1 MTYRNI
7 FAGLLACAMIA
18 SSCCSNECSC
28 EGGYEVPA
36 PEDVMMY
43 QVNPRVFAPEK
54 SFNAVAQHLDSIK
67 ALGTNVVWFM
77 PIYPVG
83 QIKTVNS
90 PYCISD
96 YKGVNPEFGTLEEFK
111 SLVAQCHQK
120 GMSVIVDWVAN
131 HTSWDS
137 NWMEH
142 KDWYTL
148 DENGEIVSPANTG
161 WLDVADLN
169 FDNAEMR
176 LAMID
181 AMKYWVTEVGIDG
194 FRCDAA
200 DFVPFDFWKQCCD
213 SLRAIPDHKL
223 LLLAEGKRK
232 DHFDAGFEMNYAWD
246 YLEAVRRVFNGGR
259 RGPAQPAHTL
269 FAADSAEYAGVPEG
283 CVKLR
288 FTTNHDES
296 DKMSPIREFGGER
309 GSMAAFV
316 ASTYL
321 HGGALVYGS
330 QEVGYPG
337 RINFF
342 RYVPMDWES
351 CQGLNQEYTKLLE
364 NYNAI
369 PAIRKGE
376 ITAYPDE
383 NILAFQKSCA
393 DEAVLVLVNVRHEDH
408 TFALPAE
415 WSEKQCTDLMTDNA
429 IRLEGHIHLN
439 PYEYIILK

>member
-1 MTYRNI
+1 MTYKNI
-7 FAGLLACAMIA
+7 FAGLLAAMLLA
-18 SSCCSNECSC
+18 SSCSSECTC

-36 PEDVMMY
+36 PEDVVMY

-96 YKGVNPEFGTLEEFK
+96 YKGVNPEFGTLDEFRNVV
-111 SLVAQCHQK
+111 SLCHQK

-137 NWMEH
+137 NWMGN

-246 YLEAVRRVFNGGR
+246 YLEAIRRVFNPK
-259 RGPAQPAHTL
+259 RGPYVPASHL
-269 FAADSAEYAGVPEG
+269 FEADEEEYAGIPEG

-296 DKMSPIREFGGER
+296 DKMSPISEFGGER
-309 GSMAAFV
+309 ASMAAFV
-316 ASTYL
+316 ASVYL

-342 RYVPMDWES
+342 HYVPVDWQA
-351 CQGLNQEYTKLLE
+351 CHDLNAEYTKLLDL
-364 NYNAI
+364 YNTI

-383 NILAFQKSCA
+383 NILAFVKT
-393 DEAVLVLVNVRHEDH
+393 DGTEEILVMVNVRHEDYSME
-408 TFALPAE
+408 TPQDWAG
-415 WSEKQCTDLMTDNA
+415 KNCTDLMTGYQHTLGKKITLA
-429 IRLEGHIHLN
+429 
-439 PYEYIILK
+439 PYEYVILK

>member
-7 FAGLLACAMIA
+7 FAGLVACAVLA
-18 SSCCSNECSC
+18 ASCCNSSCTC
-28 EGGYEVPA
+28 EDGYEVPA
-36 PEDVMMY
+36 PEDVVMY

-54 SFNAVAQHLDSIK
+54 SFNAVAEHIDSIK

-77 PIYPVG
+77 PVYPVG

-111 SLVAQCHQK
+111 SLVSLCHRK

-142 KDWYTL
+142 KEWYTL
-148 DENGEIVSPANTG
+148 DEKGEIVSPANTG

-169 FDNAEMR
+169 FDNQDMR

-246 YLEAVRRVFNGGR
+246 YLAAVRSVFNGGR
-259 RGPAQPAHTL
+259 RGPAQPAHSL

-316 ASTYL
+316 ASAYIN
-321 HGGALVYGS
+321 GGALIYGS
-330 QEVGYPG
+330 QEAGYPG

-342 RYVPMDWES
+342 RYVPVDWEANS
-351 CQGLNQEYTKLLE
+351 DLNKEYTDLIRL
-364 NYNAI
+364 YNEI

-383 NILAFQKSCA
+383 NILAFQKSDCC
-393 DEAVLVLVNVRHEDH
+393 DKVLVLVNVRHEDY
-408 TFALPAE
+408 TIKTPEE
-415 WSEKQCTDLMTDNA
+415 WAGKECTDLMTGAKLILGEN
-429 IRLEGHIHLN
+429 IHLD
-439 PYEYIILK
+439 PYGYIILK

>member
-7 FAGLLACAMIA
+7 FAGLVACAVLA
-18 SSCCSNECSC
+18 ASCCNSSCTC
-28 EGGYEVPA
+28 EDGYEVPA
-36 PEDVMMY
+36 PEDVVMY

-54 SFNAVAQHLDSIK
+54 SFNAVAEHIDSIK

-111 SLVAQCHQK
+111 SLVSLCHRK

-142 KDWYTL
+142 KEWYTL
-148 DENGEIVSPANTG
+148 DEKGEIVSPANTG

-169 FDNAEMR
+169 FDNQDMR

-246 YLEAVRRVFNGGR
+246 YLAAIRSVFNGGR
-259 RGPAQPAHTL
+259 RGPAQPAHIL

-316 ASTYL
+316 ASVYIN
-321 HGGALVYGS
+321 GGALIYGS
-330 QEVGYPG
+330 QEAGYPG

-342 RYVPMDWES
+342 RYVPVDWEANS
-351 CQGLNQEYTKLLE
+351 DLNKEYTDLIRL
-364 NYNAI
+364 YNEI

-383 NILAFQKSCA
+383 NILAFQKSDCC
-393 DEAVLVLVNVRHEDH
+393 DKVLVLVNVRHEDY
-408 TFALPAE
+408 TIKTPAE
-415 WSEKQCTDLMTDNA
+415 WVGKECTDLMTGAKLILGEN
-429 IRLEGHIHLN
+429 IHLD
-439 PYEYIILK
+439 PYGYIILK

>member
-1 MTYRNI
+1 M
-7 FAGLLACAMIA
+7 AAMLLA
-18 SSCCSNECSC
+18 SSCSGKCEDKCTC
-28 EGGYEVPA
+28 EGGYQVPA
-36 PEDVMMY
+36 PEDVVMY

-111 SLVAQCHQK
+111 NVVSLCHEK

-131 HTSWDS
+131 HTSWD
-137 NWMEH
+137 NKWMETNPEWYTH
-142 KDWYTL
+142 EDGVIVPPIKDW
-148 DENGEIVSPANTG
+148 A
-161 WLDVADLN
+161 DVADLN
-169 FDNAEMR
+169 FDNPDMR

-181 AMKYWVTEVGIDG
+181 AMKFWVTEVGIDG

-200 DFVPFDFWKQCCD
+200 DFVPYDFWKQCCD

-246 YLEAVRRVFNGGR
+246 YLAATRAVFNGGR
-259 RGPAQPAHTL
+259 RGPAQPATML
-269 FAADSAEYAGVPEG
+269 FEADSAEYAGVPQG

-296 DKMSPIREFGGER
+296 DKMSPIKEFGGER

-316 ASTYL
+316 ASTFI

-330 QEVGYPG
+330 QETGYPG

-342 RYVPMDWES
+342 RYVPMDWEANPA
-351 CQGLNQEYTKLLE
+351 LNKEYTDLLAL
-364 NYNAI
+364 YNSI

-376 ITAYPDE
+376 MTPYPDADV
-383 NILAFQKSCA
+383 LKFSKSYEG
-393 DEAVLVLVNVRHEDH
+393 DSVLVLVNVRHED
-408 TFALPAE
+408 TYTETPAE
-415 WSEKQCTDLMTDNA
+415 WVGRQCTDLMTGA
-429 IRLEGHIHLN
+429 AATLGEKIHLD
-439 PYEYIILK
+439 PYQYIILR

>member
-1 MTYRNI
+1 MTYKNI
-7 FAGLLACAMIA
+7 FAGLMAIMLLI
-18 SSCCSNECSC
+18 SCGSNCTC

-36 PEDVMMY
+36 PEDVVMY

-54 SFNAVAQHLDSIK
+54 SFNAVSEHLDSIK

-96 YKGVNPEFGTLEEFK
+96 YKGVNPEFGTLDEFK
-111 SLVAQCHQK
+111 SLVAKCHQK

-142 KDWYTL
+142 KEWYTL
-148 DENGEIVSPANTG
+148 DENGDIVSPANTG

-259 RGPAQPAHTL
+259 RGPAQPAHAL
-269 FAADSAEYAGVPEG
+269 FAADSAEYAGIPEG

-309 GSMAAFV
+309 ASMAAFV

-342 RYVPMDWES
+342 RYVPMNWEN
-351 CQGLNQEYTKLLE
+351 CQELNKEYTRLLD
-364 NYNAI
+364 NYNRI

-383 NILAFQKSCA
+383 NILAFQKSLE
-393 DEAVLVLVNVRHEDH
+393 DDSVLVLVNVRHEDYSID
-408 TFALPAE
+408 LPAE
-415 WSEKQCTDLMTDNA
+415 WTGKMCTDLMTGEAVIPDA
-429 IRLEGHIHLN
+429 RIHLD
-439 PYEYIILK
+439 PYGYLILK

>member
-18 SSCCSNECSC
+18 SSCCSNECCC

-54 SFNAVAQHLDSIK
+54 SFNAVAEHLDSIR

-111 SLVAQCHQK
+111 SLVAKCHQK

-142 KDWYTL
+142 KDWYTQ

-259 RGPAQPAHTL
+259 RGPVQPAHTL

-288 FTTNHDES
+288 FTTNHDEY

-330 QEVGYPG
+330 QEIGYPG

-342 RYVPMDWES
+342 RYVPMDWEN
-351 CQGLNQEYTKLLE
+351 CQELNNEYTKLLE

-393 DEAVLVLVNVRHEDH
+393 DEAVLVLVNVRHEDY
-408 TFALPAE
+408 TIALPAE
-415 WSEKQCTDLMTDNA
+415 WSGRQCTDLMTGEAVKLGAD
-429 IRLEGHIHLN
+429 IHLD
-439 PYEYIILK
+439 PYAYIILK

>member
-1 MTYRNI
+1 MTYKNI
-7 FAGLLACAMIA
+7 FAGLMAIMLLI
-18 SSCCSNECSC
+18 SCGSNCTC

-36 PEDVMMY
+36 PEDVVMY

-54 SFNAVAQHLDSIK
+54 SFNAVSEHLDSIK

-96 YKGVNPEFGTLEEFK
+96 YKGVNPEFGTLDEFK
-111 SLVAQCHQK
+111 SLVAKCHQK

-142 KDWYTL
+142 KEWYTL
-148 DENGEIVSPANTG
+148 DENGDIVSPANTG

-181 AMKYWVTEVGIDG
+181 AMKYWVIEVGIDG

-259 RGPAQPAHTL
+259 RSPAQPAHAL
-269 FAADSAEYAGVPEG
+269 FAADSAEYAGIPDG

-309 GSMAAFV
+309 ASMAAFV

-342 RYVPMDWES
+342 RYVPMNWEN
-351 CQGLNQEYTKLLE
+351 CQELNKEYTRLLD
-364 NYNAI
+364 NYNRI

-383 NILAFQKSCA
+383 NILAFQKSLE
-393 DEAVLVLVNVRHEDH
+393 DDSVLVLVNVRHEDY
-408 TFALPAE
+408 TIDLPAE
-415 WSEKQCTDLMTDNA
+415 WTGKMCTDLMTGEAVIPDA
-429 IRLEGHIHLN
+429 RIHLD
-439 PYEYIILK
+439 PYGYLILK

>member
-18 SSCCSNECSC
+18 SSCCSNDCSS
-28 EGGYEVPA
+28 ESGYEVPA

-43 QVNPRVFAPEK
+43 QVNPRVFAYEK
-54 SFNAVAQHLDSIK
+54 SFNAVAHHLDSIK

-169 FDNAEMR
+169 FDNQEMR

-181 AMKYWVTEVGIDG
+181 AMKYWVIEVGIDG

-330 QEVGYPG
+330 QEIGYPG

-342 RYVPMDWES
+342 RYVPMNWES
-351 CQGLNQEYTKLLE
+351 CQGLNKEYTKLLE

-383 NILAFQKSCA
+383 NILAFQKNCGEDS
-393 DEAVLVLVNVRHEDH
+393 VLVLVNVRHEDY
-408 TFALPAE
+408 TLVLPAE
-415 WSEKQCTDLMTDNA
+415 WSGKQCTDLMTGETVKLGAD
-429 IRLEGHIHLN
+429 IHLD
-439 PYEYIILK
+439 PYGYIILK

>member
-1 MTYRNI
+1 MMNFKI
-7 FAGLLACAMIA
+7 ILAGIAVSMIA
-18 SSCCSNECSC
+18 ASCSYTENVNNNR
-28 EGGYEVPA
+28 YEVPA
-36 PEDVMMY
+36 PEDVVMY
-43 QVNPRVFAPEK
+43 QVNPRVFAAGN
-54 SFNAVAQHLDSIK
+54 SFNAVAQHIDSIK

-83 QIKTVNS
+83 QINSVNS

-111 SLVAQCHQK
+111 NVVSLCHNS

-137 NWMEH
+137 KWIEH
-142 KDWYTL
+142 RDWYTQN
-148 DENGEIVSPANTG
+148 EKGEIVHPANTG

-169 FDNAEMR
+169 FDNPQMR

-246 YLEAVRRVFNGGR
+246 YLEAVRNVFNPK
-259 RGPAQPAHTL
+259 RGPYVPATEL
-269 FAADSAEYAGVPEG
+269 FKADSLEYAGIPEN

-296 DKMSPIREFGGER
+296 DKMSPISEFGGER
-309 GSMAAFV
+309 ASMAAFV
-316 ASTYL
+316 ASVYL
-321 HGGALVYGS
+321 HGGALIYGS

-342 RYVPMDWES
+342 HYVPVNWNECS
-351 CQGLNQEYTKLLE
+351 SLNQEYSKLMAL
-364 NYNAI
+364 YNEL

-376 ITAYPDE
+376 IIKYPDTH
-383 NILAFQKSCA
+383 ILAFAKTFNNES
-393 DEAVLVLVNVRHEDH
+393 VLVLVNVRHEDYSIEV
-408 TFALPAE
+408 PAE
-415 WSEKQCTDLMTDNA
+415 WKSKQCTDLMTNESVTLKDKVTLA
-429 IRLEGHIHLN
+429 
-439 PYEYIILK
+439 PYQYLILK

>member
-1 MTYRNI
+1 MAAI
-7 FAGLLACAMIA
+7 LLAA
-18 SSCCSNECSC
+18 SCCNDRC
-28 EGGYEVPA
+28 ETGYEVPA

-111 SLVAQCHQK
+111 NVVSLCHEK

-131 HTSWDS
+131 HTSWDNKWIES
-137 NWMEH
+137 NPEWYTHEDGQIVPPI
-142 KDWYTL
+142 KDW
-148 DENGEIVSPANTG
+148 A
-161 WLDVADLN
+161 DVADLN
-169 FDNAEMR
+169 FDNPEMR

-181 AMKYWVTEVGIDG
+181 AMKFWVTEVGIDG

-246 YLEAVRRVFNGGR
+246 YLAATRAVFNGGR
-259 RGPAQPAHTL
+259 RGPAQPATML
-269 FAADSAEYAGVPEG
+269 FEADSAEYAGVPQE

-296 DKMSPIREFGGER
+296 DKMSPIKEFGGER

-316 ASTYL
+316 ASTFI

-330 QEVGYPG
+330 QEIGYPG

-342 RYVPMDWES
+342 RYVPMDWEANPA
-351 CQGLNQEYTKLLE
+351 LNKEYTDLLAL
-364 NYNAI
+364 YNSI

-376 ITAYPDE
+376 MTPYPDADV
-383 NILAFQKSCA
+383 LKFSKSHEG
-393 DEAVLVLVNVRHEDH
+393 DSVLVLVNVRHED
-408 TFALPAE
+408 TYTDTPAE
-415 WSEKQCTDLMTDNA
+415 WVGKECTDLMTGNKIILGDKV
-429 IRLEGHIHLN
+429 HLD
-439 PYEYIILK
+439 PYEYIIMK

>member
-259 RGPAQPAHTL
+259 RGPAQPAYTL
-269 FAADSAEYAGVPEG
+269 FAADSAEYAGIPEG

-351 CQGLNQEYTKLLE
+351 CQGLNKEYTKLLE

-393 DEAVLVLVNVRHEDH
+393 DEAILVLVNVRHEDY

>member
-1 MTYRNI
+1 MNYKYLFT
-7 FAGLLACAMIA
+7 GLLACSIIA
-18 SSCCSNECSC
+18 SSCCNNTCTDISS
-28 EGGYEVPA
+28 YEVPA
-36 PEDVMMY
+36 PEDVVMY

-111 SLVAQCHQK
+111 NVVSLCHQK

-137 NWMEH
+137 NWMNNEE
-142 KDWYTL
+142 WYTK
-148 DENGEIVSPANTG
+148 DSSGEIISPANTG

-246 YLEAVRRVFNGGR
+246 YLAAVRSVFNGGR
-259 RGPAQPAHTL
+259 RGPAMPASYL
-269 FAADSAEYAGVPEG
+269 FQADSAEYAGVPEG

-309 GSMAAFV
+309 ASMAAFV
-316 ASTYL
+316 ASTYIN
-321 HGGALVYGS
+321 GGALVYGS

-342 RYVPMDWES
+342 RYVPVDWNANT
-351 CQGLNQEYTKLLE
+351 GLNEEYTELIEL
-364 NYNAI
+364 YNRI
-369 PAIRKGE
+369 PAIRKGD
-376 ITAYPDE
+376 ITPYPDA
-383 NILAFQKSCA
+383 NILAFQKSD
-393 DEAVLVLVNVRHEDH
+393 DEDKVLVLVNVRQEDFSID
-408 TFALPAE
+408 TPADWTGKE
-415 WSEKQCTDLMTDNA
+415 CTNLMSGQKSRLGEKV
-429 IRLEGHIHLN
+429 HLQ

>member
-7 FAGLLACAMIA
+7 FAGFVACAVLA
-18 SSCCSNECSC
+18 ASCCNSSCTCKD
-28 EGGYEVPA
+28 GYEVPA
-36 PEDVMMY
+36 PEDVVMY
-43 QVNPRVFAPEK
+43 HVNPRVFAPEK
-54 SFNAVAQHLDSIK
+54 SFNAVAEHIDSIK

-111 SLVAQCHQK
+111 SLVSLCHQK

-142 KDWYTL
+142 KEWYTL
-148 DENGEIVSPANTG
+148 DEKGEIVSPANTG

-169 FDNAEMR
+169 FDNQDMR

-246 YLEAVRRVFNGGR
+246 YLAAVRSVFNGGR
-259 RGPAQPAHTL
+259 RGPAQPAHSL

-316 ASTYL
+316 ASAYIN
-321 HGGALVYGS
+321 GGALIYGS
-330 QEVGYPG
+330 QEAGYPG

-342 RYVPMDWES
+342 RYVPVDWEANS
-351 CQGLNQEYTKLLE
+351 DLNKEYTDLIRL
-364 NYNAI
+364 YNEI

-383 NILAFQKSCA
+383 NILAFQKSDCC
-393 DEAVLVLVNVRHEDH
+393 DKVLVLVNVRHEDY
-408 TFALPAE
+408 TIKTPAE
-415 WSEKQCTDLMTDNA
+415 WAGKECTDLMTGAKLILGEN
-429 IRLEGHIHLN
+429 IHLD
-439 PYEYIILK
+439 PYGYIVLK

>member
-1 MTYRNI
+1 M
-7 FAGLLACAMIA
+7 AALLLA
-18 SSCCSNECSC
+18 SSCCGNCNDAC
-28 EGGYEVPA
+28 VCAAGYEVPA

-111 SLVAQCHQK
+111 NVVSFCHQK

-131 HTSWDS
+131 HTSWD
-137 NWMEH
+137 NKWMETNPE
-142 KDWYTL
+142 WYTHE
-148 DENGEIVSPANTG
+148 DGEIVPPIKDWA
-161 WLDVADLN
+161 DVADLN
-169 FDNAEMR
+169 FDNQEMR

-181 AMKYWVTEVGIDG
+181 AMKFWVTEVGIDG

-246 YLEAVRRVFNGGR
+246 YLAATRAVFNGGR
-259 RGPAQPAHTL
+259 RGPAQPATML
-269 FAADSAEYAGVPEG
+269 FEADSAEYAGVPQG

-296 DKMSPIREFGGER
+296 DKMSPIKEFGGER

-316 ASTYL
+316 ASTFI

-330 QEVGYPG
+330 QEIGYPG

-342 RYVPMDWES
+342 RYVPMDWEANPA
-351 CQGLNQEYTKLLE
+351 LNKEYTDLLAL
-364 NYNAI
+364 YNSI

-376 ITAYPDE
+376 MTPYPDADV
-383 NILAFQKSCA
+383 LKFSKSYEG
-393 DEAVLVLVNVRHEDH
+393 DSVLVFVNVRHED
-408 TFALPAE
+408 TYTETPAE
-415 WSEKQCTDLMTDNA
+415 WVGRQCTDLMTGNKVILGDKV
-429 IRLEGHIHLN
+429 HLD
-439 PYEYIILK
+439 PYEYIIMK

>member
-1 MTYRNI
+1 MTYRNL
-7 FAGLLACAMIA
+7 FAGLVACAVLA
-18 SSCCSNECSC
+18 ASCCNSSCPC
-28 EGGYEVPA
+28 EDCYEVPA
-36 PEDVMMY
+36 PEDVVMY

-54 SFNAVAQHLDSIK
+54 SFNAVAEHIDSIK

-111 SLVAQCHQK
+111 SLVSLCHQK

-142 KDWYTL
+142 KEWYTL
-148 DENGEIVSPANTG
+148 DEKGEIVSPANTG

-169 FDNAEMR
+169 FDNQDMR

-246 YLEAVRRVFNGGR
+246 YLAAVRSVFNGGR
-259 RGPAQPAHTL
+259 RGPAQPAHSL

-316 ASTYL
+316 ASTYIN
-321 HGGALVYGS
+321 GGALIYGS
-330 QEVGYPG
+330 QEAGYHG

-342 RYVPMDWES
+342 RYVPVDWEANS
-351 CQGLNQEYTKLLE
+351 DLNKEYTDLIRL
-364 NYNAI
+364 YNEI

-383 NILAFQKSCA
+383 NILAFQKSDCC
-393 DEAVLVLVNVRHEDH
+393 DKVLVLVNVRHEDY
-408 TFALPAE
+408 TIKTPAE
-415 WSEKQCTDLMTDNA
+415 WAGKECTDLMTGAKLILGEN
-429 IRLEGHIHLN
+429 IHLD
-439 PYEYIILK
+439 PYGYIILK

>member
-1 MTYRNI
+1 MKNI
-7 FAGLLACAMIA
+7 FAGLMA
-18 SSCCSNECSC
+18 SMLLVASCCGGNCTC

-36 PEDVMMY
+36 PRDVMMY

-342 RYVPMDWES
+342 RYVPMDWEN
-351 CQGLNQEYTKLLE
+351 CQELNNEYTKLLE

-415 WSEKQCTDLMTDNA
+415 WSEKQCTDLMTGETVKLGAN
-429 IRLEGHIHLN
+429 IHLD
-439 PYEYIILK
+439 PYGYIILK

>member
-1 MTYRNI
+1 MRKSVI
-7 FAGLLACAMIA
+7 AGLMAAILLVA
-18 SSCCSNECSC
+18 SCCNDRC
-28 EGGYEVPA
+28 ETGYEVPA

-111 SLVAQCHQK
+111 NVVSLCHEK

-131 HTSWDS
+131 HTSWD
-137 NWMEH
+137 NKWMETNPEWYTH
-142 KDWYTL
+142 EDGVIVPPIKDW
-148 DENGEIVSPANTG
+148 A
-161 WLDVADLN
+161 DVADLN
-169 FDNAEMR
+169 FDNPEMR

-181 AMKYWVTEVGIDG
+181 AMKFWVTEVGIDG

-246 YLEAVRRVFNGGR
+246 YLEAVRRVFGPR
-259 RGPAQPAHTL
+259 RGPAEPATKL
-269 FAADSAEYAGVPEG
+269 FEVDSAEYAGVPEG

-296 DKMSPIREFGGER
+296 DKMSPIKEFGGER

-316 ASTYL
+316 ASTYI

-330 QEVGYPG
+330 QEIGYPG

-342 RYVPMDWES
+342 RYVPMDWEAN
-351 CQGLNQEYTKLLE
+351 QTLNKEYTDLLAL
-364 NYNAI
+364 YNSI
-369 PAIRKGE
+369 PAIRKGAM
-376 ITAYPDE
+376 TPYPD
-383 NILAFQKSCA
+383 A
-393 DEAVLVLVNVRHEDH
+393 DVLKFSKTYEGDSVLVLVNVRHED
-408 TFALPAE
+408 TYTDTPAE
-415 WSEKQCTDLMTDNA
+415 WVGRQCTDLMTGNTVT
-429 IRLEGHIHLN
+429 LGEKVHLD

>member
-1 MTYRNI
+1 MI
-7 FAGLLACAMIA
+7 SGLLAVMLTAA
-18 SSCCSNECSC
+18 SCCGDCCTC
-28 EGGYEVPA
+28 ETGHKVPA
-36 PEDVMMY
+36 PEDVVMY

-83 QIKTVNS
+83 QIRTVNS

-96 YKGVNPEFGTLEEFK
+96 YKGVNPEFGTLDEFK
-111 SLVAQCHQK
+111 TLVTLCHQK
-120 GMSVIVDWVAN
+120 GMSVIIDWVAN
-131 HTSWDS
+131 HTSWD
-137 NWMEH
+137 NPWIVEH
-142 KDWYTL
+142 RDWYTQ
-148 DENGEIVSPANTG
+148 ENGEIVPPIKEWA
-161 WLDVADLN
+161 DVADLN

-181 AMKYWVTEVGIDG
+181 AMKYWAVEVGVDG

-200 DFVPFDFWKQCCD
+200 DMVPFDFWKQCCD
-213 SLRAIPDHKL
+213 SLRAIEDHQL

-246 YLEAVRRVFNGGR
+246 YLEAVRRVFNPK
-259 RGPAQPAHTL
+259 RGPYVPASHL
-269 FAADSAEYAGVPEG
+269 FEADKEEYAGIPEG

-296 DKMSPIREFGGER
+296 DKMSPISEFGGER
-309 GSMAAFV
+309 ASMAAFV
-316 ASTYL
+316 ASAYL

-342 RYVPMDWES
+342 HYVPVNWQA
-351 CQGLNQEYTKLLE
+351 CPCLNKEYTDLLAL
-364 NYNAI
+364 YNEI

-383 NILAFQKSCA
+383 HILAFEKS
-393 DEAVLVLVNVRHEDH
+393 DDKDNVLVLVNVRHEDYSMEV
-408 TFALPAE
+408 PAA
-415 WSEKQCTDLMTDNA
+415 WKGRACVNLMTGDM
-429 IRLEGHIHLN
+429 LMLGDTVSLS
-439 PYEYIILK
+439 PYEYLIIK

>member
-1 MTYRNI
+1 MMTKRNI
-7 FAGLLACAMIA
+7 LISLLTCAGIFA
-18 SSCCSNECSC
+18 SCGCHNGCDC
-28 EGGYEVPA
+28 TYEVPA

-54 SFNAVAQHLDSIK
+54 SFNAVARHLDSIK

-77 PIYPVG
+77 PVYPVG
-83 QIKTVNS
+83 QVNTVNS
-90 PYCISD
+90 PYCIRD
-96 YKGVNPEFGTLEEFK
+96 YKGVNPEFGTIEEFK

-142 KDWYTL
+142 KDWYTK
-148 DENGEIVSPANTG
+148 DADGNIVSPANTG
-161 WLDVADLN
+161 WLDVADLD

-232 DHFDAGFEMNYAWD
+232 DHFEAGFEMNYAWD
-246 YLEAVRRVFNGGR
+246 YLAALRSVFNGER
-259 RGPAQPAHTL
+259 RGPAQPATRL
-269 FAADSAEYAGVPEG
+269 FAADSSEYAGVPEG

-316 ASTYL
+316 ASMYV

-330 QEVGYPG
+330 QETGYPG

-342 RYVPMDWES
+342 RYVPMDWQANPE
-351 CQGLNQEYTKLLE
+351 LNREYTQLLAL
-364 NYNAI
+364 YNTI
-369 PAIRKGE
+369 PAIRKGGM
-376 ITAYPDE
+376 TPYPD
-383 NILAFQKSCA
+383 NDVLKFQKSLDA
-393 DEAVLVLVNVRHEDH
+393 DSVLVLVNVRHED
-408 TFALPAE
+408 TYTDIPE
-415 WSEKQCTDLMTDNA
+415 DWVGKECRDLMTG
-429 IRLEGHIHLN
+429 RTHTLGESLHLD
-439 PYEYIILK
+439 PYGYVILK

>member
-1 MTYRNI
+1 MKKYVI
-7 FAGLLACAMIA
+7 AGLMAAMVLAA
-18 SSCCSNECSC
+18 SCCGEGCS
-28 EGGYEVPA
+28 GNGYEVPA
-36 PEDVMMY
+36 PEDVIMY
-43 QVNPRVFAPEK
+43 QVNPRVFAPER

-77 PIYPVG
+77 PVYPVG
-83 QIKTVNS
+83 KVNTVNS

-96 YKGVNPEFGTLEEFK
+96 YKGVNPEFGTIEEFRNVV
-111 SLVAQCHQK
+111 SLCHDK

-142 KDWYTL
+142 KDWYTQ

-169 FDNAEMR
+169 FDNMDMR

-213 SLRAIPDHKL
+213 SLRAIPDRKL

-232 DHFDAGFEMNYAWD
+232 DHFEAGFEMNYAWD
-246 YLEAVRRVFNGGR
+246 YLASVRAVFNGGR
-259 RGPAQPAHTL
+259 RGPVQPATSL
-269 FAADSAEYAGVPEG
+269 FKADSSEYAGIPEG

-296 DKMSPIREFGGER
+296 DKMSPIKEFGGER

-316 ASTYL
+316 ASTFI

-342 RYVPMDWES
+342 RYVPMDWEANPV
-351 CQGLNQEYTKLLE
+351 LNREYKDLLAL
-364 NYNAI
+364 YNTF
-369 PAIRKGE
+369 PAIRKG
-376 ITAYPDE
+376 TMTPYPD
-383 NILAFQKSCA
+383 A
-393 DEAVLVLVNVRHEDH
+393 DVLKFCKNYGNDSILVLVNVRHED
-408 TFALPAE
+408 TYTEIPAGWAGKE
-415 WSEKQCTDLMTDNA
+415 CTDLMSGEKVLLN
-429 IRLEGHIHLN
+429 ENVHLD
-439 PYEYIILK
+439 PYEYIIFK

>member
-351 CQGLNQEYTKLLE
+351 CQGLNKEYTKLLE

-376 ITAYPDE
+376 IKAYPDE
-383 NILAFQKSCA
+383 NILAFQKSCT
-393 DEAVLVLVNVRHEDH
+393 DEAFLVLVNVRHEDH

-415 WSEKQCTDLMTDNA
+415 WSEKQCTDLMTGETVKLGAN
-429 IRLEGHIHLN
+429 IHLD
-439 PYEYIILK
+439 PYGYIILK

>member
-1 MTYRNI
+1 M
-7 FAGLLACAMIA
+7 AAMLLA
-18 SSCCSNECSC
+18 SSCSGKCEDKCTC
-28 EGGYEVPA
+28 EGGYQVPA
-36 PEDVMMY
+36 PEDVVMY

-111 SLVAQCHQK
+111 NVVSLCHEK

-131 HTSWDS
+131 HTSWD
-137 NWMEH
+137 NKWMETNPEWYTH
-142 KDWYTL
+142 EDGVIVPPIKDW
-148 DENGEIVSPANTG
+148 A
-161 WLDVADLN
+161 DVADLN
-169 FDNAEMR
+169 FDNPDMR

-181 AMKYWVTEVGIDG
+181 AMKFWVTEVGIDG

-200 DFVPFDFWKQCCD
+200 DFVPYDFWKQCCD

-246 YLEAVRRVFNGGR
+246 YLAATRAVFNGGR
-259 RGPAQPAHTL
+259 RGPAQPATML
-269 FAADSAEYAGVPEG
+269 FEADSAEYAGVPQG

-296 DKMSPIREFGGER
+296 DKMSPIKEFGGER

-316 ASTYL
+316 ASTFI

-330 QEVGYPG
+330 QEIGYPG

-342 RYVPMDWES
+342 RYVPMDWEANPA
-351 CQGLNQEYTKLLE
+351 LNKEYTDLLAL
-364 NYNAI
+364 YNSI

-376 ITAYPDE
+376 MTPYPDADV
-383 NILAFQKSCA
+383 LKFSKSYEG
-393 DEAVLVLVNVRHEDH
+393 DSVLVLVNVRHED
-408 TFALPAE
+408 TYTETPAE
-415 WSEKQCTDLMTDNA
+415 WVGRQCTDLMTGA
-429 IRLEGHIHLN
+429 AATLGEKIHLD
-439 PYEYIILK
+439 PYQYIILR

>member
-7 FAGLLACAMIA
+7 FAGLVACAVLA
-18 SSCCSNECSC
+18 ASCCNSSCTC
-28 EGGYEVPA
+28 EDGYEVPA
-36 PEDVMMY
+36 PEDVVMY

-54 SFNAVAQHLDSIK
+54 SFNAVAEHIDSIK

-111 SLVAQCHQK
+111 SLVSLCHKK

-142 KDWYTL
+142 KEWYTL
-148 DENGEIVSPANTG
+148 DEKGEIVSPANTG

-169 FDNAEMR
+169 FDNQDMR

-246 YLEAVRRVFNGGR
+246 YLAAVRSVFNGGR
-259 RGPAQPAHTL
+259 RGPAQPAHSL

-316 ASTYL
+316 ASTYIN
-321 HGGALVYGS
+321 GGALIYGS
-330 QEVGYPG
+330 QEAGYPG

-342 RYVPMDWES
+342 RYVPVDWEANS
-351 CQGLNQEYTKLLE
+351 DLNKEYTDLIRL
-364 NYNAI
+364 YNEI

-383 NILAFQKSCA
+383 NILAFQKSDCC
-393 DEAVLVLVNVRHEDH
+393 DKVLVLVNVRHEDY
-408 TFALPAE
+408 TIKTPAE
-415 WSEKQCTDLMTDNA
+415 WAGKECTDLMTGAKLILGEN
-429 IRLEGHIHLN
+429 IHLD
-439 PYEYIILK
+439 PYGYIILK

>member
-321 HGGALVYGS
+321 NGGALVYGS

-364 NYNAI
+364 NYNAL

-383 NILAFQKSCA
+383 NILAFQKSCT
-393 DEAVLVLVNVRHEDH
+393 DEAVLVVVNVRHEDY

-415 WSEKQCTDLMTDNA
+415 WSEKQCTDLMTGETVKLGAN
-429 IRLEGHIHLN
+429 IHLD
-439 PYEYIILK
+439 PYGYIILK

>member
-1 MTYRNI
+1 MFKRNI
-7 FAGLLACAMIA
+7 LAGLCACAMLA
-18 SSCCSNECSC
+18 ASCCGGNCNC

-36 PEDVMMY
+36 PEDVVMY

-83 QIKTVNS
+83 QINTVNS
-90 PYCISD
+90 PYCIRD

-111 SLVAQCHQK
+111 NVVDRCHDR
-120 GMSVIVDWVAN
+120 GMSVIIDWVAN
-131 HTSWDS
+131 HTSWD
-137 NWMEH
+137 NPWITEH
-142 KDWYTL
+142 DDWYTK
-148 DENGEIVSPANTG
+148 DENGQIVPPIKE
-161 WLDVADLN
+161 WKDVADLN
-169 FDNAEMR
+169 FDNAQMR

-181 AMKYWVTEVGIDG
+181 AMKYWAVEVGVDG

-200 DFVPFDFWKQCCD
+200 DLVPFDFWKQCCD

-246 YLEAVRRVFNGGR
+246 YLEAVRRVFNPK
-259 RGPAQPAHTL
+259 RGPYVPASHL
-269 FAADSAEYAGVPEG
+269 FEADAEEYAGIPEG

-288 FTTNHDES
+288 FTTNHDEQ
-296 DKMSPIREFGGER
+296 DKMSPISEFGGER
-309 GSMAAFV
+309 ASMAAFV
-316 ASTYL
+316 ASAYL

-342 RYVPMDWES
+342 HYVPVDWQK
-351 CQGLNQEYTKLLE
+351 CPALNKEYVNLLTL
-364 NYNAI
+364 YNEI
-369 PAIRKGE
+369 PAIRKGAV
-376 ITAYPDE
+376 TAYPDE
-383 NILAFQKSCA
+383 HILAFEKSDENA
-393 DEAVLVLVNVRHEDH
+393 DVLVLVNVRHEDYSVA
-408 TFALPAE
+408 TPAQWVGKE
-415 WSEKQCTDLMTDNA
+415 CTDLMSGAKVTLGEK
-429 IRLEGHIHLN
+429 ITLT
-439 PYEYIILK
+439 PYEYLILK

>member
-1 MTYRNI
+1 MRKSVI
-7 FAGLLACAMIA
+7 AGLMAAILLAA
-18 SSCCSNECSC
+18 SCCNDRC
-28 EGGYEVPA
+28 ETGYEVPA

-111 SLVAQCHQK
+111 NVVSLCHEK

-131 HTSWDS
+131 HTSWDNKWIES
-137 NWMEH
+137 NPEWYTHEDGQIVPPI
-142 KDWYTL
+142 KDW
-148 DENGEIVSPANTG
+148 A
-161 WLDVADLN
+161 DVADLN
-169 FDNAEMR
+169 FDNPEMR

-181 AMKYWVTEVGIDG
+181 AMKFWVTEVGIDG

-246 YLEAVRRVFNGGR
+246 YLAATRAVFNGGR
-259 RGPAQPAHTL
+259 RGPAQPATML
-269 FAADSAEYAGVPEG
+269 FEADSAEYAGVPQG

-296 DKMSPIREFGGER
+296 DKMSPIKEFGGER

-316 ASTYL
+316 ASTFI

-330 QEVGYPG
+330 QEIGYPG

-342 RYVPMDWES
+342 RYVPMDWEANPA
-351 CQGLNQEYTKLLE
+351 LNKEYTDLLAL
-364 NYNAI
+364 YNSI

-376 ITAYPDE
+376 MTPYPDADV
-383 NILAFQKSCA
+383 LKFSKSYEG
-393 DEAVLVLVNVRHEDH
+393 DSVLVLVNVRHED
-408 TFALPAE
+408 TYTETPAE
-415 WSEKQCTDLMTDNA
+415 WVGRQCTDLMTGA
-429 IRLEGHIHLN
+429 AATLGEKIHLD
-439 PYEYIILK
+439 PYQYIILR

>member
-1 MTYRNI
+1 MG
-7 FAGLLACAMIA
+7 AMLLA
-18 SSCCSNECSC
+18 SSCCSNCNDECVC
-28 EGGYEVPA
+28 AVGYEVPA

-111 SLVAQCHQK
+111 NVVSLCHEK

-131 HTSWDS
+131 HTSWD
-137 NWMEH
+137 NKWMETNPEWYTH
-142 KDWYTL
+142 EDGVIVPPIKDW
-148 DENGEIVSPANTG
+148 A
-161 WLDVADLN
+161 DVADLN
-169 FDNAEMR
+169 FDNQEMR

-181 AMKYWVTEVGIDG
+181 AMKFWVTEVGIDG

-246 YLEAVRRVFNGGR
+246 YLAATRAVFNGGR
-259 RGPAQPAHTL
+259 RGPAQPATKL
-269 FAADSAEYAGVPEG
+269 FEADSAEYAGVPQG

-296 DKMSPIREFGGER
+296 DKMSPIKEFGGER

-316 ASTYL
+316 ASTFI

-330 QEVGYPG
+330 QEIGYPG

-342 RYVPMDWES
+342 RYVPMDWEANPA
-351 CQGLNQEYTKLLE
+351 LNKEYTDLLAL
-364 NYNAI
+364 YNSI

-376 ITAYPDE
+376 MTPYPAADV
-383 NILAFQKSCA
+383 LKFSKSHEG
-393 DEAVLVLVNVRHEDH
+393 DSVLVLVNVRHED
-408 TFALPAE
+408 TYTETPAE
-415 WSEKQCTDLMTDNA
+415 WVGRQCTDLMTGA
-429 IRLEGHIHLN
+429 AVTLGEKIHLD
-439 PYEYIILK
+439 PYEYIILR